1 MTVQT
6 AVNKYQVIGVPG
18 EFADD
23 SPSRVTP
30 YSVLANSSAQPTVG
44 YAFTQGTNDNEAKVG
59 GTGAFLG
66 VLVEPKQ
73 YANYNNLNSSLE
85 VKPGT
90 NGELCDM
97 GHIFVKSA
105 TVVKPG
111 YVAAFNQTTGA
122 ISAYA
127 TAGDIPGS
135 GYTQIPGKFIKVST
149 ANANEV
155 AILEL
160 GSFVVV
166 PAST

>member
-6 AVNKYQVIGVPG
+6 SVNQFQVLGVPG

-30 YSVLANSSAQPTVG
+30 FVVLANSSAQPTVG

-66 VLVEPKQ
+66 VLIEPKQ
-73 YANYNNLNSSLE
+73 YANNNNLTATLA

-90 NGELCDM
+90 QGEICDM
-97 GHIFVKSA
+97 GHIFVVSA
-105 TVVKPG
+105 TAVKPG

-122 ISAYA
+122 ISAYE
-127 TAGDIPGS
+127 TAASIPGS
-135 GYTQIPGKFIKVST
+135 GYTQIPGKFIKVSAD
-149 ANANEV
+149 ANKV

-160 GSFVVV
+160 GSFVTV